1 MLLLITSN
9 PVSIRG
15 HLLTCVHFVLPTIV
29 THAPHLV
36 TMSTHAH
43 YVQFDCCCLILPP
56 PHVATV
62 YCHYIATFN
71 LCGSVPAGLCSFCL
85 PCDHCRQLAL
95 HWWRRKTATS
105 FVIPLLVVVVQTK
118 FCGRFNVHI
127 FLLPSVGPNCLM
139 VTVGGPA
146 YCNVM
151 NHNL

>member
-1 MLLLITSN
+1 MLHIWSPCPRTHIMYNLIAIAGLPDLVCYLL
-9 PVSIRG
+9 PR
-15 HLLTCVHFVLPTIV
+15 
-29 THAPHLV
+29 
-36 TMSTHAH
+36 
-43 YVQFDCCCLILPP
+43 

-95 HWWRRKTATS
+95 HWWRRKTAAS

-151 NHNL
+151 I